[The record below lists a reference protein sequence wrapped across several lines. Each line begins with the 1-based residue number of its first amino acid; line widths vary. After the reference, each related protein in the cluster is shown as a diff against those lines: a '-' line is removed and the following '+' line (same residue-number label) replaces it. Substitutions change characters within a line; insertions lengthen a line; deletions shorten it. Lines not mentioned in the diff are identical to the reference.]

1 MESLQG
7 KFLIATPQMPDP
19 RFREQVIYIC
29 SHTREGAMG
38 LVLNHPITDIT
49 MADILRSIDI
59 PLPEDPLP
67 LVHLGGPVE
76 MEAAFIL
83 YSSEFTS
90 RSYLKI
96 TEFVYLSRDPDIL
109 HAISRGQGPRDYIF
123 LLGYAGWAPGQ
134 LENELIVNGWL
145 ILPADS
151 DDIFHT
157 SDELKWRHVARKHGI
172 DIDLFGDVVGR
183 A

>member
-1 MESLQG
+1 MESLKG

-29 SHTREGAMG
+29 SHTKEGAMG
-38 LVLNHPITDIT
+38 LVLNHPIIDIT
-49 MADILRSIDI
+49 MADVLRSINI
-59 PLPEDPLP
+59 PLPEAPLP

-90 RSYLKI
+90 KRYLEI
-96 TEFVYLSRDPDIL
+96 TESVHLSRDPDIL
-109 HAISRGQGPRDYIF
+109 HAISKGHGPEDYIF
-123 LLGYAGWAPGQ
+123 LLGYAGWASGQ
-134 LENELIVNGWL
+134 LENELVANGWL
-145 ILPADS
+145 ILPAAYE
-151 DDIFHT
+151 DIFHIP
-157 SDELKWRHVARKHGI
+157 DELKWRHVAKKYGI